1 MQGSETAII
10 QASYACDRGSSP
22 LPAPMRMYVNGR
34 LSALQADDAGSI
46 PVVRS
51 IDKNARASDRF
62 LAHESS
68 FFKNRMVLRSKH
80 GICLQAA
87 CLERIDY
94 SPPNAELAQR
104 QNLSL
109 GS

>member
-51 IDKNARASDRF
+51 
-62 LAHESS
+62 
-68 FFKNRMVLRSKH
+68 NRCMGVAKKL
-80 GICLQAA
+80 
-87 CLERIDY
+87 
-94 SPPNAELAQR
+94 PPVSEAGEAVNILLAQHKTNSCKHEI
-104 QNLSL
+104 QVAI
-109 GS
+109 